1 MNNSKMGKSKDLKTK
16 LTRTVILVMICILIS
31 KITGLIREQ
40 IFAYFFGANWKTD
53 AFTISFLIPNQFR
66 QLLADAILSAA
77 FIPVFSSYL
86 VHGKKKD
93 AYKVANTLI
102 NILIITFIIMTII
115 IFITIPYIY
124 KILPQFKDNLDQQSL
139 AVLLTKVMF
148 FSLLF
153 MSLTAVVSALL
164 NSYESFVPPAFST
177 VIWNVLTI
185 LVFLMFYKRYG
196 IKSFAIGIVI
206 GTIGQFLF
214 ILPFLRGRGFRY
226 ELDMDINNEGVK
238 DVMLLSFPVILSLGS
253 AQLNDVINK
262 LFALSISGGETTIL
276 KYSLTMWFFPVGIFA
291 VAISTII
298 FPRISRQA
306 ATNQIENLK
315 DTFLTGA
322 KLVNFLLIP
331 SSLGIIFLANPIVKL
346 LFERGEFTSNNTI
359 STATVLSY
367 LALSLVPYGIVLILN
382 RTFFALKDS
391 RTPLKVS
398 IFSIFCTIVFNFILI
413 RFLKTAGLALSY
425 SLVITINFLILY
437 FLLRRKIGRLGG
449 TDILIS
455 SLKVFLASII
465 MALVAF
471 FTHKLIYNLLSS
483 YNLGLLFSILISLV
497 LALIVYVALCFILKI
512 EELKGFTQVVKERF
526 RIT

>member
-1 MNNSKMGKSKDLKTK
+1 N
-16 LTRTVILVMICILIS
+16 
-31 KITGLIREQ
+31 
-40 IFAYFFGANWKTD
+40 
-53 AFTISFLIPNQFR
+53 
-66 QLLADAILSAA
+66 
-77 FIPVFSSYL
+77 
-86 VHGKKKD
+86 
-93 AYKVANTLI
+93 
-102 NILIITFIIMTII
+102 
-115 IFITIPYIY
+115 
-124 KILPQFKDNLDQQSL
+124 QQSL

-346 LFERGEFTSNNTI
+346 LFERGEFTSDNTI

-382 RTFFALKDS
+382 RTFFALK
-391 RTPLKVS
+391 
-398 IFSIFCTIVFNFILI
+398 
-413 RFLKTAGLALSY
+413 
-425 SLVITINFLILY
+425 
-437 FLLRRKIGRLGG
+437 
-449 TDILIS
+449 
-455 SLKVFLASII
+455 
-465 MALVAF
+465 
-471 FTHKLIYNLLSS
+471 
-483 YNLGLLFSILISLV
+483 
-497 LALIVYVALCFILKI
+497 
-512 EELKGFTQVVKERF
+512 
-526 RIT
+526 